1 MEWPTPTAETRS
13 LGWALVELIEAE
25 LLVPTGLGAKEPI
38 RLTDEQVDLVVAWYE
53 VDARGS
59 FVGRRGAWR
68 LPKKWGKSPLA
79 AAVAYCE
86 LVGPVLFSHFDA
98 DGDPVGMPHPSPW
111 IQIAACSEDQTD
123 NTFLQLVE
131 MLRDSPA
138 VTTRGL
144 DVGVTRIQFW
154 NQPGRIEP
162 VTSAA
167 GSREGQPITFAVL
180 DQTESWT
187 RQNGGKA
194 LAAVLRR
201 NAAPTG
207 ARTLETPNAFAPGE
221 GSVAESTHEAVI
233 AGRVAG
239 VLYVAREAPPIE
251 IEDRESID
259 RKKLHAALAYVYG
272 DSAKQRG
279 GWVDLER
286 LVEEFFDSSN
296 DLAELCR
303 WYLNQIIAPAEALIN
318 LVTWAQLVDA
328 DGRLVQGDTIALGFD
343 GSDTG
348 DATALVACRWPDY
361 LVVPLAIWE
370 RPDSVGEREG
380 WKVNRAE
387 VDTVIRQ
394 TMETYRVVRG
404 YFDPPQWQTEIDGW
418 SGEFGDAVLRYPHAS
433 DQRIGP
439 ACERFTTMVDER
451 TLRHTGDPELLRHL
465 ANGRRARCGP
475 QRHGWWRP
483 ARKVAGRP
491 IDAASA
497 AICAVHAL
505 ADAVAKG
512 DVNPPEGFAPLFAF
526 SK

>member
-38 RLTDEQVDLVVAWYE
+38 RLTDEQIDLVVAWYE
-53 VDARGS
+53 VDARGGL
-59 FVGRRGAWR
+59 VWRRGAWR
-68 LPKKWGKSPLA
+68 FPKKWGKSPLA

-111 IQIAACSEDQTD
+111 VQIAACSEDQTD

-138 VTTRGL
+138 VTDRGL

-162 VTSAA
+162 VTAAA

-180 DQTESWT
+180 DETQFWT

-201 NAAPTG
+201 NAAPLG
-207 ARTLETPNAFAPGE
+207 ARTLETNNAFAPGE
-221 GSVAESTHEAVI
+221 GSVAESTHEAVT

-251 IEDRESID
+251 VEDRDSID
-259 RKKLHAALAYVYG
+259 REKLHAALAYVYG
-272 DSAKQRG
+272 DPG
-279 GWVDLER
+279 NE
-286 LVEEFFDSSN
+286 
-296 DLAELCR
+296 LADLCR
-303 WYLNQIIAPAEALIN
+303 YNLNQIVAPAEALIN
-318 LVTWAQLVDA
+318 LVTWAQLGDV

-370 RPDSVGEREG
+370 RPEAVAEQAG
-380 WKVNRAE
+380 WKVDRAE
-387 VDTVIRQ
+387 VDAVVRQ

-451 TLRHTGDPELLRHL
+451 TLRHTADPELLRHL

-505 ADAVAKG
+505 ADAVARG
-512 DVNPPEGFAPLFAF
+512 DVIDEPVIAAGFYGDDEDEG
-526 SK
+526 

>member
-1 MEWPTPTAETRS
+1 MQWPIPTEETKS

-25 LLVPTGLGAKEPI
+25 LLVPTGLGAGVPMV
-38 RLTDEQVDLVVAWYE
+38 LTDEQIDLVVAWYE
-53 VDARGS
+53 VDARGE
-59 FVGRRGAWR
+59 FVWRRGAWR
-68 LPKKWGKSPLA
+68 LPKKWGKSPLV

-111 IQIAACSEDQTD
+111 VQIAACSEDQTD

-138 VTTRGL
+138 VAARGL
-144 DVGVTRIQFW
+144 DVGVTRIQFKG
-154 NQPGRIEP
+154 QPGRIEP
-162 VTSAA
+162 VTASA

-180 DQTESWT
+180 DETHLWT

-201 NAAPTG
+201 NAAPLG
-207 ARTLETPNAFAPGE
+207 ARTLETTNAFAPGE
-221 GSVAESTHEAVI
+221 GSVAEATHEAVT
-233 AGRVAG
+233 AGRVVG
-239 VLYVAREAPPIE
+239 VLYVAREAPPVE
-251 IEDRESID
+251 VADRESID
-259 RKKLHAALAYVYG
+259 RVALAAALAFGYG
-272 DSAKQRG
+272 KASRDEG
-279 GWVDLER
+279 GWVDVAR
-286 LVEEFFDSSN
+286 LVDEFFDPAN
-296 DLAELCR
+296 ELADCCR
-303 WYLNQIIAPAEALIN
+303 FYLNQIVAPSESLID
-318 LVTWAQLVDA
+318 LVVWAQLVDA

-348 DATALVACRWPDY
+348 DATALVACRFPDY

-370 RPDSVGEREG
+370 RPESVGEQAG
-380 WKVNRAE
+380 WRVDRAE
-387 VDTVIRQ
+387 VDVVVRQ

-418 SGEFGDAVLRYPHAS
+418 SGEFGDSVLRYPHAS

-439 ACERFTTMVDER
+439 ACERFNTMVNER
-451 TLRHTGDPELLRHL
+451 TLRHTADPVLLRHL

-483 ARKVAGRP
+483 ARKVQGRP

-505 ADAVAKG
+505 ADAVAAGDTQPKG
-512 DVNPPEGFAPLFAF
+512 SGPLFAF
-526 SK
+526 S